1 MKPLRVWAVA
11 VLPFVVI
18 AMYIGEKMSSDAAAM
33 AVGLVI
39 GLMAVGA
46 IAAWTAVARS
56 IRAEWRVNEGI
67 ERRRSIAADP
77 PPPAII
83 EARWRPIDDSPA
95 PAAPAP
101 ASPAPSLPAHDS
113 TTIYLQAPKG

>member
-101 ASPAPSLPAHDS
+101 PLPAHDS

>member
-77 PPPAII
+77 PPPALI
-83 EARWRPIDDSPA
+83 EARWRPLDAGPA
-95 PAAPAP
+95 PEVTPP
-101 ASPAPSLPAHDS
+101 PPPLPARGD
-113 TTIYLQAPKG
+113 TIYLPAPRR

>member
-83 EARWRPIDDSPA
+83 EACWRSVDTPA

-101 ASPAPSLPAHDS
+101 ASPAPSLPAHDNAV
-113 TTIYLQAPKG
+113 IYLPAPKG